1 MFAALV
7 TIILFFGLGQASF
20 LRANNHM
27 DTEAIASI
35 MGKNSLY
42 TSIVRSLKHDAPA
55 KVIVKKMDEL
65 QGVLSARMVH
75 VKEGCEVDTNHFTQR
90 LLIVAD
96 NITNVNASLATA
108 KRCIEAEIATEKDIS
123 EEIAAD
129 VKTLVPQ
136 AKFENAKLRLA
147 QIRRRATK
155 LMKAHDARHDRYQK
169 EQLTFKE
176 QDKILTHVMDTIES
190 YYKKKSVKK
199 EATQKSERTVQTELL
214 EMVAPKSK
222 VHAAVVTKLLEIVS
236 NKTKKVTPQ
245 QQQKGTEDK
254 PVVAKKIVTQAAPA
268 AKGKVL
274 AGTIYEAITELK
286 GTFVNEQKIRTL
298 RYETRKDEHLQ
309 EIQTLSKEEGDI
321 KSEVTS
327 YISNN
332 KNVTKTINGLKEKLN
347 KALDKQKECKVESTD
362 LAKDLTK
369 LKARHATR
377 KYALNHTKTLC
388 TAQLKD
394 ILKEIKLSN
403 YISGLIQKR
412 VQKIQKALLQFEKNS
427 ADDAGTG
434 ATGATGNSNSVV
446 KLESSLKNVEECTQK
461 GVSFWCASE
470 ENMKKCA
477 VNADVCKRMKASEV
491 NLDLSVNAATGA
503 ASGAASGATGVDSIR
518 KQRLQ
523 KAKKNGG
530 VTGPSSNGDK
540 LRNAAATGTLKAA
553 TGAGTGPGA
562 ATGPSANKASSST
575 GVALSKKQKHD
586 DFMKLLKIFDQNSNK
601 HIGWDEIVAVT
612 GHDDPKMKK
621 EFQAAAGPDMQM
633 DYKEFHKFMNKEEN
647 AKFFFM

>member
-20 LRANNHM
+20 LRANNRM

-65 QGVLSARMVH
+65 QAVLSTRMEH

-96 NITNVNASLATA
+96 NMTKVNASLATA
-108 KRCIEAEIATEKDIS
+108 KRCIEAEIATEKEIS

-136 AKFENAKLRLA
+136 AKFENAKARLA

-169 EQLTFKE
+169 EQLMFKE
-176 QDKILTHVMDTIES
+176 QDKILTHVMGTIES
-190 YYKKKSVKK
+190 YYKKKSVNK
-199 EATQKSERTVQTELL
+199 EATQKSERTVATELL
-214 EMVAPKSK
+214 EVVAPKSK

-236 NKTKKVTPQ
+236 NKTKKVTT
-245 QQQKGTEDK
+245 GTEDK

-268 AKGKVL
+268 TKGKVL

-321 KSEVTS
+321 KNEVTG

-332 KNVTKTINGLKEKLN
+332 RNVTKAINGLKEKLN

-388 TAQLKD
+388 TAQMKD

-434 ATGATGNSNSVV
+434 STGATGNSNSVV
-446 KLESSLKNVEECTQK
+446 KLENSLKNAEECTQK

-470 ENMKKCA
+470 ENMKKCG
-477 VNADVCKRMKASEV
+477 VTADVCKRMKASEV
-491 NLDLSVNAATGA
+491 NVDLSVNAATGA
-503 ASGAASGATGVDSIR
+503 ASGAAASGAAASGATGVDSIR

-540 LRNAAATGTLKAA
+540 LKNAAATGT
-553 TGAGTGPGA
+553 

-612 GHDDPKMKK
+612 GHDDPKMRK
-621 EFQAAAGPDMQM
+621 EFQAAAGADMQM
-633 DYKEFHKFMNKEEN
+633 DYKEFHKFMNKEDN